1 MSSLAGCYYTEGSFY
16 RMIETLTEAFHT
28 ALKYSNYQSAVT
40 ILSNL
45 SLGYRTVADYGL
57 SIKTLSKA
65 QEIITQEGSQETNV
79 AFLNKPT
86 MLYLMLGK
94 AKETEFKVSARQ
106 LYERARKTNNR
117 IGSGHHSMA
126 FALYHLNKLQPDEA
140 LIHARKALSFFRKA
154 ADRDDVVSALAH
166 IAIIQIS
173 QGKLKQARANL
184 QQAEE
189 IYEAIHCEYLKPL
202 LMLAKAMLARLEHAE
217 DAKKILT
224 DSLKVSKKMGTRE
237 TTWQIQREFA
247 LYHKDGGEPH
257 KALAYYRDA
266 IETIKQITETIDEEE
281 LKVSYLEVPFR
292 KRVFDEIKELKKQ
305 IKKAT

>member
-1 MSSLAGCYYTEGSFY
+1 MIDTLREAYYTA
-16 RMIETLTEAFHT
+16 M
-28 ALKYSNYQSAVT
+28 KYSNYLSAIT

-45 SLGYRTVADYGL
+45 SLGYRSVADYGL
-57 SIKTLSKA
+57 SLKMLLQAEDLSKR
-65 QEIITQEGSQETNV
+65 EGIQALNS

-86 MLYLMLGK
+86 MLYVMLGK
-94 AKETEFKVSARQ
+94 AKETEFKVSARR

-126 FALYHLNKLQPDEA
+126 FALYHLNKLQTDEA
-140 LIHARKALSFFRKA
+140 LIHAKKALSLFRKA

-173 QGKLKQARANL
+173 QGKPKQARANL

-237 TTWQIQREFA
+237 ITWQIQREYA
-247 LYHKDGGEPH
+247 LYHKDQGEPH

-266 IETIKQITETIDEEE
+266 IETIKQITETIYEEE

-292 KRVFDEIKELKKQ
+292 RRVFDEIKNLKRETP
-305 IKKAT
+305 KA